1 MTVVTFRTDESTD
14 RALAELRTDGRT
26 VSEVIRH
33 ALVDAARQLK
43 REQMRRE
50 SSAMATDPE
59 DLAETRRVLA
69 EMEDLRAG

>member
-14 RALAELRTDGRT
+14 KALAELSTDGRT
-26 VSEVIRH
+26 VSDVIRQ

-50 SSAMATDPE
+50 SSAMAADPE
-59 DLAETRRVLA
+59 DLAESRRVLA
-69 EMEDLRAG
+69 EMEELRAG